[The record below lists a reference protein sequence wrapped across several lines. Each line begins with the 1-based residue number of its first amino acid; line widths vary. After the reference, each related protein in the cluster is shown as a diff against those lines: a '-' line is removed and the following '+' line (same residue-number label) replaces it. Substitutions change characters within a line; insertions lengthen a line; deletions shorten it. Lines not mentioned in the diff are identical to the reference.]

1 MLISGVQQS
10 DSVISIYIFI
20 FFSIRVYDKILNIVA
35 CAIQSD
41 LVIYPFYKQYF
52 VYLLIPNS

>member
-10 DSVISIYIFI
+10 DSVISVYIFL
-20 FFSIRVYDKILNIVA
+20 FFSITVYDKILNIVA

-41 LVIYPFYKQYF
+41 LVIYPFYKQ
-52 VYLLIPNS
+52 